1 MSTADTILQ
10 KEHLLVIKIGGNI
23 IDHPEKLQQ
32 FLQDFSVIKAKKIL
46 VHGGGKIATQLA
58 KDLGVEQEMVDGRRI
73 TDAETLKIV
82 TMVYAGLINK
92 GVVAQL
98 QANGNNAMGFCG
110 ADANLIQ
117 AHKRLP
123 NASNGI
129 DYGFVGDVD
138 KVNTAAIEPLLEQGI
153 SIVIAPITHDGAGQL
168 LNTNADTIAQS
179 VATALA
185 NHYQVSLL
193 YCFEKSGVLLDANDD
208 NTVIASINPDY
219 YTTLKSQQLIF
230 AGMIPKLDNAFTAIN
245 NGVSKVIIG
254 KAESIQDLVAGKAG
268 TTLQTNTITHEQQQ

>member
-1 MSTADTILQ
+1 MSTAKSQLQ
-10 KEHLLVIKIGGNI
+10 KETLLVIKIGGNI
-23 IDHPEKLQQ
+23 LDHPAKLQQ
-32 FLQDFSVIKAKKIL
+32 FLQDFSAIRTKKIL

-58 KDLGVEQEMVDGRRI
+58 KDLGVAQEMVEGRRI

-92 GVVAQL
+92 GIVAQL
-98 QANGNNAMGFCG
+98 QANGNNAIGLCG
-110 ADANLIQ
+110 ADANLIE

-123 NASNGI
+123 NASNGL

-138 KVNTAAIEPLLEQGI
+138 YVNTALIEPLIDKDI
-153 SIVIAPITHDGAGQL
+153 SIVLAPITHDGAGQL

-185 NHYQVSLL
+185 SRYQVSLL
-193 YCFEKSGVLLDANDD
+193 YCFEKAGVLLDANDD
-208 NTVIASINPDY
+208 TTVIASINPDY

-230 AGMIPKLDNAFTAIN
+230 AGMIPKLDNAFAAIN

-254 KAESIQDLVAGKAG
+254 KAEFIQDLVAGKSG
-268 TTLQTNTITHEQQQ
+268 TILQTNTLTHE

>member
-1 MSTADTILQ
+1 MSTVDTILQ
-10 KEHLLVIKIGGNI
+10 KEPLLVIKIGGNI
-23 IDHPEKLQQ
+23 IDHPAKLQQ
-32 FLQDFSVIKAKKIL
+32 FLQDFAAIKAKKIL

-98 QANGNNAMGFCG
+98 QSNGNNAMGFCG

-123 NASNGI
+123 NVSNGI

-138 KVNTAAIEPLLEQGI
+138 KVNTAAIQPLLDQGI

-185 NHYQVSLL
+185 KDYQVSLL

-254 KAESIQDLVAGKAG
+254 KAESIQDLVAGTAG

>member
-10 KEHLLVIKIGGNI
+10 KESLLVIKIGGNI
-23 IDHPEKLQQ
+23 IDHPAKLQQ
-32 FLQDFSVIKAKKIL
+32 FLQDFAVIKAKKIL

-58 KDLGVEQEMVDGRRI
+58 KDLGMEQEMVEGRRI

-98 QANGNNAMGFCG
+98 QAIGNNAMGFCG

-129 DYGFVGDVD
+129 DYGFVGDID

-179 VATALA
+179 IATALA
-185 NHYQVSLL
+185 KDYQVSLL

-208 NTVIASINPDY
+208 NTVIARINPEY
-219 YTTLKSQQLIF
+219 YTALKSQQLIF

-254 KAESIQDLVAGKAG
+254 KAESIQDLVAGIAG
-268 TTLQTNTITHEQQQ
+268 TTLQTNTITHEQQK